1 MKNYMFNLR
10 FRFASAEWHETTF
23 QAQLSDKEVA
33 FVKKY
38 LKENGYY
45 PYWAFEF
52 DCPAMFERL
61 MEAHMDAVVAY
72 VNKKLVA
79 PGETP
84 FTKESV
90 NWECVPCD
98 FDWPDVFIES

>member
-1 MKNYMFNLR
+1 MKNHTFTLR
-10 FRFASAEWHETTF
+10 FRFDSSEWHETTI
-23 QAQLSDKEVA
+23 QAQLSDEEVD

-38 LKENGYY
+38 LKENGYF

-61 MEAHMDAVVAY
+61 MEAHMNAVVAY
-72 VNKKLVA
+72 VNKEIIA
-79 PGETP
+79 PGEIP
-84 FTKESV
+84 FTNETI

-98 FDWPDVFIES
+98 FDWPADFLES